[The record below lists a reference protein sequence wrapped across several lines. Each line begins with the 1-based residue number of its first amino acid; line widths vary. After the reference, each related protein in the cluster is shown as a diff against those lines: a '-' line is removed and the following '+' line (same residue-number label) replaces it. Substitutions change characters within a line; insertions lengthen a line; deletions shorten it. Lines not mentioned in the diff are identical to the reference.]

1 MNSRLP
7 YAVVKNVGECFC
19 RTYSQKYN
27 LDYNIFRFFN
37 TYGSN
42 QSNDFVVSIFIE
54 NALKNKD
61 INIYGDGSQT
71 RTFCYIDDNIE
82 ATTNILLNKNF
93 NNKTINIGNDKIY
106 SVKELAD
113 MIINLTDSSS
123 KINF

>member
-1 MNSRLP
+1 MQLLKTL
-7 YAVVKNVGECFC
+7 VNVFVELV
-19 RTYSQKYN
+19 QKYN